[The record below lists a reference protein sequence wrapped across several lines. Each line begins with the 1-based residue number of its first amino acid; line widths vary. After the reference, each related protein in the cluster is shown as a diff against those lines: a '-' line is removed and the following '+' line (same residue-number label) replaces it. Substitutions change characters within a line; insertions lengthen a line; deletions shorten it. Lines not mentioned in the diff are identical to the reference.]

1 MLSMK
6 FIPLLLF
13 PAGVW
18 AAQPTDQP
26 IAPID
31 VKVAA
36 SKAIALIQ
44 DVGDRWPEK
53 QSCASCHNQLLPL
66 VAFRRAREHGVP
78 VDEERATRM
87 LRHSLATFRSA
98 HDSGVSTESH

>member
-1 MLSMK
+1 MFSMK

-31 VKVAA
+31 VKVAP

-44 DVGDRWPEK
+44 DVGDRWLEK

-66 VAFRRAREHGVP
+66 VAFKRPA
-78 VDEERATRM
+78 
-87 LRHSLATFRSA
+87 
-98 HDSGVSTESH
+98 STECQ